1 MAKTEK
7 NKKKKFSIDEK
18 LDQIIDMKKN
28 ENSALRKIY
37 NSLKKDIPKNNT
49 K

>member
-7 NKKKKFSIDEK
+7 NKKKEFSIDDK
-18 LDQIIDMKKN
+18 LDQIIDMKKS
-28 ENSALRKIY
+28 ENSALKKIY
-37 NSLKKDIPKNNT
+37 NSLKKNIPKSNT

>member
-7 NKKKKFSIDEK
+7 NKKKEFSIDDW
-18 LDQIIDMKKN
+18 LDQIIDMKKH
-28 ENSALRKIY
+28 ENSALKKIY
-37 NSLKKDIPKNNT
+37 NSLKKGYSK